1 MISNLEKFFTGCLHL
16 SIPWEVTDVK
26 MDEGQEHPEL
36 PSGDRNC
43 LWIEGV
49 PPGHLGFHEQVRC
62 GQPSCGMAGGSHEHR
77 HRSIERYPQIGRQP
91 LQRDTELVQ
100 FGYEQRCDGRDQQ
113 RYPGC

>member
-1 MISNLEKFFTGCLHL
+1 MEHAEGERKAEGSHRSEGTEVHFTEEQRE
-16 SIPWEVTDVK
+16 SVRKPAIK
-26 MDEGQEHPEL
+26 GQEHPEL

-43 LWIEGV
+43 LRVEGV

-100 FGYEQRCDGRDQQ
+100 FGDE
-113 RYPGC
+113 